1 MKKICILGS
10 GYAGLFCA
18 ANLLADYDNRSKYE
32 ISIFDQNS
40 YHQLLQQIHLVSASI
55 KKPKDISFSIY
66 DLLKDD
72 IKFYKELVV
81 GVNFEKQNIFTAN
94 NKEYD
99 FDYVIIALGSLNAF
113 FGIKGAKEYSQSFRS
128 LDDAIKLQKKIQNL
142 KDSNII
148 ICGGGATGVS
158 LAGALSETLKENT
171 KKKIT
176 IVEAQSDILP
186 GWNSKLVKN
195 IKNFLIN
202 NHINL
207 ITNNPIKE
215 VYPSSVLLG
224 DGTIIENS
232 LSIWTAGVKGVDIQ
246 IIPQIKKTRSNRIIV
261 NKFSQIEGY
270 QNAFAVGDISAF
282 PLDNGQM
289 SPQLAQFAVRQA
301 MNVAKNISRKE
312 KGEKMVEFHYE
323 QHGSI
328 LSLGSKCIGMISGV
342 IISGSLCQYVEDF
355 LIDNYI
361 KTIKNRGRGIS
372 SLAYEQDKLSQISSS
387 LNFMITTAAKIL
399 SSS

>member
-1 MKKICILGS
+1 MRKISILGS

-18 ANLLADYDNRSKYE
+18 ANLLSDYENRKKYE
-32 ISIFDQNS
+32 INIFDQNS
-40 YHQLLQQIHLVSASI
+40 YHQLLQQIHLVSANL
-55 KKPKDISFSIY
+55 KKPHDISFSIY
-66 DLLKDD
+66 DLMKDD
-72 IKFYKELVV
+72 VKFYNEVVV
-81 GVNFEKQNIFTAN
+81 GVNFETQNVFTAN
-94 NKEYD
+94 NKKYK
-99 FDYVIIALGSLNAF
+99 FDYVIIALGSSNAF
-113 FGIKGAKEYSQSFRS
+113 FGIKGAKEYSQSLRS

-142 KDSNII
+142 KDSNIV
-148 ICGGGATGVS
+148 ICGGGATGIS
-158 LAGALSETLKENT
+158 LAGALSEKSKNNHLT
-171 KKKIT
+171 IT
-176 IVEAQSDILP
+176 IVEAQADILP
-186 GWNSKLVKN
+186 GWNPRLVQRIKKFL
-195 IKNFLIN
+195 IKNK
-202 NHINL
+202 INL

-232 LSIWTAGVKGVDIQ
+232 LPIWTAGVKGRDIQ
-246 IIPQIKKTRSNRIIV
+246 LIPLIKKTRSNRIMV

-270 QNAFAVGDISAF
+270 NNAFAVGDISAF
-282 PLDNGQM
+282 PLENGEI

-301 MNVAKNISRKE
+301 MNIAKNILRKE

-328 LSLGSKCIGMISGV
+328 LSLGNRCIGMING
-342 IISGSLCQYVEDF
+342 IIIGGSLCEYVEDF

-372 SLAYEQDKLSQISSS
+372 TLAYEQDKLSQVSSS

-399 SSS
+399 SSN